1 MDLKKF
7 YFARLLAV
15 VSASLCYLH
24 AFLLIYTLLEQGS
37 NLEAYV
43 CTNNN
48 LREKRIVKL
57 PVKYTIPFKNAKT
70 IWQF

>member
-7 YFARLLAV
+7 YFTRLLAG